1 MKVKKTWRQPFRC
14 AALLGV
20 CLAVLLAA
28 CASEKTSES
37 TQAQPSSTISPTS
50 SLKGELPTVHTE
62 ATGGATTTSI
72 PPPTTLAA
80 RAATTA
86 ETKSSKPSATSR
98 PAQKATQ
105 APTTTVKATG
115 AEPIFLSDF
124 EAQVVSLVNQERAKQ
139 GLAPLTKTTA
149 LDQTARVRVVEI
161 SQKYSHDRPDGSA
174 CFTAFP
180 DSNAAGENIA
190 RGSDS
195 PASVMSGW
203 MNSSTHRSNI
213 LNGSFVHIGVG
224 CYQKNGQIYWVQCFT
239 GA

>member
-1 MKVKKTWRQPFRC
+1 MKVKKTWRQPFSY

-28 CASEKTSES
+28 CASENTPES
-37 TQAQPSSTISPTS
+37 TQTQPSSTTGPTS

-62 ATGGATTTSI
+62 ATGGATVTSI
-72 PPPTTLAA
+72 RPPTTLAS

-86 ETKSSKPSATSR
+86 ETKSSKPGATSR
-98 PAQKATQ
+98 RAQKATQ
-105 APTTTVKATG
+105 APTTTVKSAE
-115 AEPIFLSDF
+115 AEPFLSDF

-161 SQKYSHDRPDGSA
+161 SQKYSHDRPNGSA

>member
-28 CASEKTSES
+28 CASENTPES
-37 TQAQPSSTISPTS
+37 TQTQPSSTIGPTS
-50 SLKGELPTVHTE
+50 SLKAELPTVHTE
-62 ATGGATTTSI
+62 AAGGATVTSI
-72 PPPTTLAA
+72 RPPTTAAA

-86 ETKSSKPSATSR
+86 ESSKPGATSR

-105 APTTTVKATG
+105 APTTTVKSAE
-115 AEPIFLSDF
+115 AEPFLSNF

-149 LDQTARVRVVEI
+149 LDQTARVRVVEL

>member
-1 MKVKKTWRQPFRC
+1 MKVKKTWRQPFTY

-28 CASEKTSES
+28 CTSENTSES

-72 PPPTTLAA
+72 SPPTTLAT
-80 RAATTA
+80 RAATTV
-86 ETKSSKPSATSR
+86 ESESSKPGAASR

-105 APTTTVKATG
+105 TPTTTVKATG
-115 AEPIFLSDF
+115 AEPFLSDF
-124 EAQVVSLVNQERAKQ
+124 EAQVVALVNQERAKQ